1 MERMQKIIPQ
11 KLTNGDT
18 ICIIAPSKS
27 LLTITNKHRTA
38 SERILK
44 EIGFN
49 VIYGSHVGEID
60 EFNSSSVASRISD
73 LHEAFLNKN
82 VKCILAAAGGFNSNQ
97 LLRYIDWRLISNN
110 PKIFCG
116 YSDITTLLTAIFT
129 KTGLITYSS
138 PNLSSFGDPVHSG
151 YSTEYFIK
159 CLMQN
164 EPYEIKPCE
173 TWSNSKWEKNWSV
186 HKNEGFWVMQE
197 GECEGQA
204 LGENL
209 ITLDLL
215 KGTEYFPKLA
225 NSILFLEDDFNQL
238 QQNIDENLEALIIDR
253 SFRNI
258 KGIVFG
264 RFQEQS
270 KMTREL
276 LHGMLQSKPELNGIP
291 ILANVDF
298 GHTEPKFTFPFGGRV
313 KIQATTNSSLIQ
325 ILDH

>member
-1 MERMQKIIPQ
+1 MHRILPQ
-11 KLTNGDT
+11 KLRGGDT

-27 LLTITNKHRTA
+27 LSTVAKEQRIA
-38 SERILK
+38 SERKLK
-44 EIGFN
+44 EIGFK
-49 VIYGSHVGEID
+49 VIYGKHVEEID

-73 LHEAFLNKN
+73 LHEAFLNKS
-82 VKCILAAAGGFNSNQ
+82 VTCILSAAGGFNSNQ
-97 LLRYIDWRLISNN
+97 LLKHIDWSLIAKN

-129 KTGLITYSS
+129 KTGLVTYSS
-138 PNLSSFGDPVHSG
+138 PNFSSFGDPVHSV
-151 YSTEYFIK
+151 YSTDYFTK
-159 CLMQN
+159 CLMSD
-164 EPYEIKPCE
+164 EPFAIKPSE
-173 TWSNSKWEKNWSV
+173 TWSNSKWEENWSV
-186 HKNEGFWVMQE
+186 HTNEGFWVMQE
-197 GECEGQA
+197 GECAGQS

-225 NSILFLEDDFNQL
+225 NSILFLEDDFNNL
-238 QQNIDENLEALIIDR
+238 PHNIDANLEALIIDKR
-253 SFRNI
+253 FINI

-276 LHGMLQSKPELNGIP
+276 LSNMLKTKTELKNIP

-298 GHTEPKFTFPFGGRV
+298 GHTEPKCTIPFGGTV
-313 KIQATTNSSLIQ
+313 KIQASGDHSLIQ
-325 ILDH
+325 ILEH